1 MISVLVAHLNVD
13 HNLPAQGDIASFSF
27 QWSGLI
33 SKKKKKL
40 QQLSDPCDCHKKTLW
55 IGESTARGPII
66 ALRVRP
72 ISRLMLE
79 MFSLKAHTHT
89 HTHTN
94 KTIKSLNFN

>member
-27 QWSGLI
+27 QWSGLFALAL
-33 SKKKKKL
+33 KKKKL

-55 IGESTARGPII
+55 IGESTAKGPII

-89 HTHTN
+89 HQQN
-94 KTIKSLNFN
+94 DKKLGF